1 MQVSTPA
8 PARKSHRNLSVL
20 LVEDSRLLAERLRE
34 TILNVPGVQRVGS
47 VDMSQYAPQLSSTIN
62 LVAASLGISIVP
74 RSMQGLQ
81 PQVAACV
88 GLRATGLTNRVDKE
102 LHRVLRQ
109 SKRDGKT
116 GQTVAGQTFFTQ
128 GAKSS

>member
-8 PARKSHRNLSVL
+8 PARKSNRNLSVL
-20 LVEDSRLLAERLRE
+20 LIEDSRLLAERLRE

-74 RSMQGLQ
+74 RSRNALFQA
-81 PQVAACV
+81 VS
-88 GLRATGLTNRVDKE
+88 
-102 LHRVLRQ
+102 HR
-109 SKRDGKT
+109 
-116 GQTVAGQTFFTQ
+116 
-128 GAKSS
+128 

>member
-8 PARKSHRNLSVL
+8 PARKSNRNLSVL
-20 LVEDSRLLAERLRE
+20 LIEDSRLLAERLRE

-62 LVAASLGISIVP
+62 LVAASLGSSIVP
-74 RSMQGLQ
+74 RSMHGLQ
-81 PQVAACV
+81 PQVVASV
-88 GLRATGLTNRVDKE
+88 GLRATGLTNRVNEE
-102 LHRVLRQ
+102 LHRLLRQ

-116 GQTVAGQTFFTQ
+116 GQIVAGQTFFTQ